1 MEWILSWMMIGH
13 DIDKQL
19 SDIRLSPIG
28 GLAKMAIV
36 ANHAEKIG
44 LSRVL

>member
-1 MEWILSWMMIGH
+1 MELPLSRMMVGH

-19 SDIRLSPIG
+19 SDGRFSPIG

-36 ANHAEKIG
+36 AN
-44 LSRVL
+44 